1 MENNEN
7 KQKKKRLLA
16 LLLLLLALL
25 IGSGLLWKCNRS
37 EGEGS
42 LPTPSPV
49 EEELER
55 EEQTTNT
62 PRPLPNT
69 RQTAYA
75 QRKRE
80 RKVVVEQEVQE
91 EPSVQVVEE
100 FPVKKEIEKTVVK
113 EERKAVEEEEP
124 DIDQEEDIAV
134 DTAKAFR
141 PSFKKSHFRFG
152 PRLGIGYTSITRLGG
167 ILESYS
173 VRPNFDMIEKGH
185 LVPRIGLFGEWRYKR
200 IGVELGADYTMFNT
214 SLKKTTPLTGLVES
228 YKFRYD
234 ILYTQ
239 LLGNVYLTPYMYM
252 GAGVSVA
259 FPFVS
264 RNIVYTTNRNNF
276 YQQVDALTRQHLRSS
291 LDRKVQFM
299 PTIKAG
305 YQFVNGLELS
315 LEYSYGISDF
325 IKTLANDYG
334 YNERHNNT
342 HFVSFTVGYDIF
354 KY

>member
-49 EEELER
+49 EKELER

-100 FPVKKEIEKTVVK
+100 VPVKKEIEKTVVK

-124 DIDQEEDIAV
+124 DIEQEEIAV

-214 SLKKTTPLTGLVES
+214 TLKKTTPLTGLVES

-264 RNIVYTTNRNNF
+264 RNIDYTTNRNNF

-305 YQFVNGLELS
+305 YQFVNGLELG

-325 IKTLANDYG
+325 INTLANDYG

>member
-49 EEELER
+49 EKELER

-62 PRPLPNT
+62 PHPLPNT

-100 FPVKKEIEKTVVK
+100 VPVKKEIEKTVVK

-124 DIDQEEDIAV
+124 DIEQEEIAV

-214 SLKKTTPLTGLVES
+214 TLKKTTPLTGLVES

-264 RNIVYTTNRNNF
+264 RNIDYTTNRNNF

-305 YQFVNGLELS
+305 YQFVNGLELG

-354 KY
+354 R

>member
-49 EEELER
+49 EKELER

-100 FPVKKEIEKTVVK
+100 VPVKKEIEKTVVK

-124 DIDQEEDIAV
+124 DIEQEEIAV

-214 SLKKTTPLTGLVES
+214 TLKKTTPLTGLVES

-264 RNIVYTTNRNNF
+264 RNIDYTTNRNNF

-305 YQFVNGLELS
+305 YQFVNGLELG

-354 KY
+354 R

>member
-100 FPVKKEIEKTVVK
+100 VPVKKEIEKTVVK

-124 DIDQEEDIAV
+124 DIEQEEIAV

-214 SLKKTTPLTGLVES
+214 TLKKTTPLTGLVES

-264 RNIVYTTNRNNF
+264 RNIDYTTNRNNF

-305 YQFVNGLELS
+305 YQFVNGLELG

-354 KY
+354 RY

>member
-49 EEELER
+49 EKELER

-100 FPVKKEIEKTVVK
+100 VPVKKEIEKTVVK

-124 DIDQEEDIAV
+124 DIEQEEIAV

-214 SLKKTTPLTGLVES
+214 TLKKTTPLTGLVES

-264 RNIVYTTNRNNF
+264 RNIDYTTNRNNF

-305 YQFVNGLELS
+305 YQFVNGLELG

>member
-1 MENNEN
+1 M
-7 KQKKKRLLA
+7 
-16 LLLLLLALL
+16 
-25 IGSGLLWKCNRS
+25 
-37 EGEGS
+37 
-42 LPTPSPV
+42 
-49 EEELER
+49 
-55 EEQTTNT
+55 
-62 PRPLPNT
+62 
-69 RQTAYA
+69 
-75 QRKRE
+75 
-80 RKVVVEQEVQE
+80 
-91 EPSVQVVEE
+91 
-100 FPVKKEIEKTVVK
+100 KKEIEKTVVK

-124 DIDQEEDIAV
+124 DIEQEEDIAV

-214 SLKKTTPLTGLVES
+214 TLKKTTPLTGLVES

-264 RNIVYTTNRNNF
+264 RNIDYTTNRNNF

-325 IKTLANDYG
+325 IETLANDYG

-354 KY
+354 RY

>member
-49 EEELER
+49 EKELER

-100 FPVKKEIEKTVVK
+100 VPVKKEIEKTVVK

-124 DIDQEEDIAV
+124 DIEQEEIAV

-214 SLKKTTPLTGLVES
+214 TLKKTTPLTGLVES

-264 RNIVYTTNRNNF
+264 RNIDYTTNRNNF

-325 IKTLANDYG
+325 IETLANDYG

-354 KY
+354 R

>member
-49 EEELER
+49 EKELER

-62 PRPLPNT
+62 PHPLPNT

-100 FPVKKEIEKTVVK
+100 VPVKKEIEKTVVK

-124 DIDQEEDIAV
+124 DIEQEEIAV

-214 SLKKTTPLTGLVES
+214 TLKKTTPLTGLVES

-264 RNIVYTTNRNNF
+264 RNIDYTTNRNNF

-325 IKTLANDYG
+325 IETLANDYG

-354 KY
+354 RY

>member
-25 IGSGLLWKCNRS
+25 IGSGLLWKCDRT
-37 EGEGS
+37 EGGGS

-49 EEELER
+49 EKELER

-80 RKVVVEQEVQE
+80 RKVVVEQDVQE
-91 EPSVQVVEE
+91 EPSAQVVEE
-100 FPVKKEIEKTVVK
+100 VPVKKEIEKTVVK

-124 DIDQEEDIAV
+124 DIEQEEEITV
-134 DTAKAFR
+134 DTAKTFR

-167 ILESYS
+167 ILESYN
-173 VRPNFDMIEKGH
+173 VRPHFDMTEKGYI
-185 LVPRIGLFGEWRYKR
+185 VPRIGFFGEWRYKR
-200 IGVELGADYTMFNT
+200 IGIELGADYTMFSST
-214 SLKKTTPLTGLVES
+214 LTKYTPQTDLRETV
-228 YKFRYD
+228 KFRYD
-234 ILYTQ
+234 MLYTQ
-239 LLGNVYLTPYMYM
+239 LLGNVYLTPNIYM

-264 RNIVYTTNRNNF
+264 RNIDYLTNRNSF
-276 YQQVDALTRQHLRSS
+276 YQQVDNLTRYHLRNS
-291 LDRKVQFM
+291 LKKRPQLL
-299 PTIKAG
+299 PTIHAG
-305 YQFVNGLELS
+305 YLLSNGIQFGLV
-315 LEYSYGISDF
+315 YSYGITDL
-325 IKTLANDYG
+325 IETLPNDYS
-334 YNERHNNT
+334 YNEIKNNT
-342 HFVSFTVGYDIF
+342 HFVSFTVAYSI

>member
-49 EEELER
+49 EKELER

-62 PRPLPNT
+62 PHPLPNT

-100 FPVKKEIEKTVVK
+100 VPVKKEIEKTVVK
-113 EERKAVEEEEP
+113 EERKAVEEEL
-124 DIDQEEDIAV
+124 DIEQEEEIAV

-141 PSFKKSHFRFG
+141 HSFKKSHFRFG

-185 LVPRIGLFGEWRYKR
+185 LVPRIGLFGEWCYKR

-214 SLKKTTPLTGLVES
+214 TLKKTTTLTGLVES

-264 RNIVYTTNRNNF
+264 RNIDYTTNRNNF

-325 IKTLANDYG
+325 IETLANDYG

-354 KY
+354 RY

>member
-49 EEELER
+49 EKELER

-100 FPVKKEIEKTVVK
+100 VPVKKEIEKTVVK

-124 DIDQEEDIAV
+124 DIEQEEIAV

-214 SLKKTTPLTGLVES
+214 TLKKTTPLTGLVES

-264 RNIVYTTNRNNF
+264 RNIDYTTNRNNF

-325 IKTLANDYG
+325 IETLENDYG

-354 KY
+354 RY

>member
-49 EEELER
+49 EKELER

-100 FPVKKEIEKTVVK
+100 VPVKKEIEKTVVK

-124 DIDQEEDIAV
+124 DIEQEEIAV

-214 SLKKTTPLTGLVES
+214 TLKKTTPLTGLVES

-264 RNIVYTTNRNNF
+264 RNINYTTNRNNF

-305 YQFVNGLELS
+305 YQFVNGLELG

-354 KY
+354 RY

>member
-49 EEELER
+49 EKELER

-100 FPVKKEIEKTVVK
+100 VPVKKEIEKTVVK

-124 DIDQEEDIAV
+124 DIEQEEIAV

-214 SLKKTTPLTGLVES
+214 TLKKTTPLTGLVES

-264 RNIVYTTNRNNF
+264 RNIDYTTNRNNF

-305 YQFVNGLELS
+305 YQFVNGLELG

-354 KY
+354 RY

>member
-49 EEELER
+49 EKELER

-62 PRPLPNT
+62 PHPLPNT

-100 FPVKKEIEKTVVK
+100 VPVKKEIEKTVVK

-124 DIDQEEDIAV
+124 DIEQEEIAV

-214 SLKKTTPLTGLVES
+214 TLKKTTPLTGLVES

-264 RNIVYTTNRNNF
+264 RNIDYTTNRNNF

-354 KY
+354 RY

>member
-49 EEELER
+49 EKELER

-62 PRPLPNT
+62 PHPLPNT

-100 FPVKKEIEKTVVK
+100 VPVKKEIEKTVVK

-124 DIDQEEDIAV
+124 DIEQEEDIAV

-214 SLKKTTPLTGLVES
+214 TLKKTTPLTGLVES

-264 RNIVYTTNRNNF
+264 
-276 YQQVDALTRQHLRSS
+276 
-291 LDRKVQFM
+291 K
-299 PTIKAG
+299 
-305 YQFVNGLELS
+305 
-315 LEYSYGISDF
+315 
-325 IKTLANDYG
+325 
-334 YNERHNNT
+334 
-342 HFVSFTVGYDIF
+342 
-354 KY
+354 

>member
-49 EEELER
+49 EKELER

-100 FPVKKEIEKTVVK
+100 VPVKKEIEKTVVK
-113 EERKAVEEEEP
+113 EERKAVEEEP
-124 DIDQEEDIAV
+124 DIEQEEEITV

-214 SLKKTTPLTGLVES
+214 TLKKTTPLTGLVES

-264 RNIVYTTNRNNF
+264 RNIDYTTNRNNF

-305 YQFVNGLELS
+305 YQFVNGLELG

-354 KY
+354 RY

>member
-49 EEELER
+49 EKELER

-100 FPVKKEIEKTVVK
+100 VPVKKEIEKTVVK

-124 DIDQEEDIAV
+124 DIEQEEIAV

-214 SLKKTTPLTGLVES
+214 TLKKTTPLTGLVES

-264 RNIVYTTNRNNF
+264 RNIDYTTNRNNF

-354 KY
+354 R